1 MNPAQDSHT
10 GKFPKEVREVTLGE
24 KNPGWSRGG
33 RGASR
38 GNVTRTWGG
47 GKLRD
52 GVPLAGDI
60 EGWQYKAGRMAV
72 EQARTTGP
80 S

>member
-1 MNPAQDSHT
+1 MNPAQDSHA
-10 GKFPKEVREVTLGE
+10 GKFPKEVREVTLGAE
-24 KNPGWSRGG
+24 NPGWSRDG
-33 RGASR
+33 RGASS

-60 EGWQYKAGRMAV
+60 EG
-72 EQARTTGP
+72 
-80 S
+80 